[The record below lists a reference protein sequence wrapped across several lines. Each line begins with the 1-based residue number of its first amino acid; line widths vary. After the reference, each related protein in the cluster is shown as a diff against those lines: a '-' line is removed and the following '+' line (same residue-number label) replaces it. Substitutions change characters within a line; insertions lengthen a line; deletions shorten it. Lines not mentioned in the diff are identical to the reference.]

1 MKCPYCAEDIKDGAI
16 ACSHCRRD
24 LTFFQPIDKRLQKI
38 ESDLAAL
45 TECVSKISAFLD
57 QHPSGDLKNDETAPV
72 IKLKKPT
79 IWRMLLI
86 VTLQF
91 VISIVLVTAL
101 VAFRLDLEPRHEQIT
116 SSNAAAAAVVAQI
129 NQAQDEEFDRRSS
142 TLLKIFLASWFALPI
157 VLGLRVGLRWK
168 GRNLKRYVIVGLVC
182 GLIDGA
188 IIATMGILIDKSGG
202 HTPGDFSFLALF
214 ILIDLFRC
222 VFGFA
227 TGGLL
232 GDWIEKRKYPQ
243 LYSRHFSDLLAARM
257 LTGND
262 RAGRFGRVS
271 RDFGTLTSTVGPLVP
286 LMGVII
292 TSVFGFYAARA
303 KQSADDQKERNT
315 PAVSRPA
322 DHLPASSPLS
332 SPR

>member
-1 MKCPYCAEDIKDGAI
+1 MKCPYCAEDIKDEAI

-24 LTFFQPIDKRLQKI
+24 LTFFQPMDKRLQKI

-45 TECVSKISAFLD
+45 TECVLKISAHLD
-57 QHPSGDLKNDETAPV
+57 QRPSDDQKNDDAAPV
-72 IKLKKPT
+72 IKLKKPN
-79 IWRMLLI
+79 IWRMILI

-91 VISIVLVTAL
+91 VLSIALVTAL
-101 VAFRLDLEPRHEQIT
+101 VVFRIDLEPKHEQIT
-116 SSNAAAAAVVAQI
+116 GSDPAAAAVVAQI
-129 NQAQDEEFDRRSS
+129 NQAQDEEFESRSG
-142 TLLKIFLASWFALPI
+142 TLLKIFLAAWFALPI
-157 VLGLRVGLRWK
+157 VLGLRIGLRWR
-168 GRNLKRYVIVGLVC
+168 GRNLKRYVVVGLVC

-188 IIATMGILIDKSGG
+188 IIATMGILVDKSAG

-232 GDWIEKRKYPQ
+232 GDWIEKREYPQ
-243 LYSRHFSDLLAARM
+243 LYGRHFSDFLAARM

-262 RAGRFGRVS
+262 RTGRFGRIT
-271 RDFGTLTSTVGPLVP
+271 REFGTLTSTVSPLVP
-286 LMGVII
+286 LMGVIV

-303 KQSADDQKERNT
+303 KQSADDQKERNP
-315 PAVSRPA
+315 PAASKLA
-322 DHLPASSPLS
+322 DRLPAASPLP